1 MRIQCAQCHN
11 HPFDRWTL
19 NDYYGFDAF
28 FAQVGRKPGDDPR
41 ETVIFDRKEGE
52 VKHPVTGAVMRPKF
66 LGGEVPEIAGE
77 SRREVLARW
86 LTSPQNPYFARNV
99 ANIVWA
105 HFVGRGIIE
114 PVDDVRISNP
124 ASNPELLDALAA
136 KLVEYQYDFRKLV
149 RDICLS
155 RTYQLDTRPND
166 SNAADDRNFAKGSI
180 RRIRAEVL
188 LDCISQVTQ
197 TQDKFPGLPR
207 GAKAVEI
214 PDGNAANYF
223 LTTFGRASR
232 TTVCSC
238 EVKVDPN
245 LSQALHLLNG
255 DTVQN
260 KIEQGGVVKS
270 LLKRGQTPE
279 QIIANL
285 YLRCLSR
292 PPSAEELA
300 KLKAFCKA
308 GSAPEQVLN
317 DVFWSLLNAKE
328 FVFNH

>member
-1 MRIQCAQCHN
+1 
-11 HPFDRWTL
+11 
-19 NDYYGFDAF
+19 
-28 FAQVGRKPGDDPR
+28 
-41 ETVIFDRKEGE
+41 
-52 VKHPVTGAVMRPKF
+52 MRPKF
-66 LGGEVPEIAGE
+66 LGGEVPEIKDE

-99 ANIVWA
+99 ANIVWS
-105 HFVGRGIIE
+105 HFIGRGIIE

-124 ASNPELLDALAA
+124 PSNPELLDALAA

-149 RDICLS
+149 RDICAS

-166 SNAADDRNFAKGSI
+166 TNATDERNFAKASI

-188 LDCISQVTQ
+188 LDCVSEVTE

-214 PDGNAANYF
+214 PDGNTANYF

-255 DTVQN
+255 DTIQN
-260 KIEQGGVVKS
+260 KIDQGGVVKA
-270 LLKRGQTPE
+270 LLKRGQTPG
-279 QIIANL
+279 QIIENL

-292 PPSAEELA
+292 PPTAQESA
-300 KLKAFCKA
+300 KLAAFCKP